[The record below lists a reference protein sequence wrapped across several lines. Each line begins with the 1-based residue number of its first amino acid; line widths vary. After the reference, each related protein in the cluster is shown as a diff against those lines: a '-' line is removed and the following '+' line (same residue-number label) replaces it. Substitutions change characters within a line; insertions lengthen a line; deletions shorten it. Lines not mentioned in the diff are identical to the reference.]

1 MSVMHS
7 TALWT
12 HAWASALPVWQAA
25 VRQSGWHPVV
35 AAAATAAIS
44 LLCLAAGRSAHA
56 AGHAGVIWFMAV
68 ATLLL
73 LALNTLFTFD
83 LLVVG
88 LMRGV
93 ARATGWYEAR
103 RDVQA
108 LALVAIG
115 TAGLATWGALR
126 HRRVLAAPATRWLL
140 TGLAVLA
147 GLATLRAVSLHATD
161 GLLNTRLA
169 GLTVGRLSEA
179 LGLGLMATG
188 AWCELRGPCAA
199 RA

>member
-1 MSVMHS
+1 MLVMQS
-7 TALWT
+7 TDQWIN
-12 HAWASALPVWQAA
+12 AWASALPVWQGA
-25 VRQSGWHPVV
+25 VRQSGWHPMV
-35 AAAATAAIS
+35 AAAATAAIA
-44 LLCLAAGRSAHA
+44 LLCLAAGRSARA
-56 AGHAGVIWFMAV
+56 AGHASVIWFMAV
-68 ATLLL
+68 ATLVL

-93 ARATGWYEAR
+93 ARASGWYEAR
-103 RDVQA
+103 GEVQA
-108 LALVAIG
+108 VALVAIG

-126 HRRVLAAPATRWLL
+126 HRRVLAVPATRWLL

-161 GLLNTRLA
+161 ELLNTRLA
-169 GLTVGRLSEA
+169 GLTLGRLVDA

-188 AWCELRGPCAA
+188 AWCELRDPCSA